1 MNSLA
6 ILLVLAQLYGLSSS
20 LAVSRQEKY
29 SRILILP
36 YCQCYEC
43 DGLQDGDEGVC
54 DLNQGNGY
62 KAKECDKNQ
71 K

>member
-1 MNSLA
+1 M
-6 ILLVLAQLYGLSSS
+6 
-20 LAVSRQEKY
+20 
-29 SRILILP
+29 LP

>member
-6 ILLVLAQLYGLSSS
+6 ILLVLANLYGLSSA
-20 LAVSRQEKY
+20 LA
-29 SRILILP
+29 
-36 YCQCYEC
+36 CYEC

-54 DLNQGNGY
+54 DLNQGKGY
-62 KAKECDKNQ
+62 KAKECDMNQ